1 MNFLA
6 LEDYMLPCF
15 TKQFLGY
22 DCPGCGIQR
31 SLAFILQGDFIAAFK
46 MYPAIFT
53 LIFLF
58 GFILLNTKFKFK
70 KSQKI
75 ISTLAIVNITI
86 IIISYCI
93 KINH

>member
-1 MNFLA
+1 MFLA
-6 LEDYMLPCF
+6 FENYMLPCF

-53 LIFLF
+53 LIFLC
-58 GFILLNTKFKFK
+58 GFILLNMKFKFK

-75 ISTLAIVNITI
+75 ISTLAIVNISI
-86 IIISYCI
+86 IIISYYI
-93 KINH
+93 KMNH